1 MPRPTYPVFDISNL
15 AVAGMGLLNAD
26 KFSRYHSGNPHL
38 NVVHS
43 HTFYHF
49 LFFTKG
55 SGSQIIDFVKFPV
68 QPGLIYFM
76 RPGQVHHWQF
86 EDAPEGYIVNF
97 SPAFLDNLLINAA
110 ILDHFPF
117 FNANDV
123 QEQVLLPG
131 KEVQRQAIALLEQ
144 IISEKQSNRQGKYL
158 AIAAHLINL
167 FVMLSRD
174 ANVYRMEKQPV
185 SHHTSLF
192 YDFKKLVETNF
203 TTMRLPKDYAAL
215 LFITPGQLNNI
226 SKEIAGIAAGEII
239 RNRVILEAKR
249 LLVNFNLTTTDIAGH
264 LNFTDNSY
272 FVRFFRKYTGLT
284 PDAFRKIYHH

>member
-1 MPRPTYPVFDISNL
+1 MLRPNYPVFDISNL
-15 AVAGMGLLNAD
+15 TVAGTGLLNAD
-26 KFSRYHSGNPHL
+26 KFSRYLSGNPHL

-43 HTFYHF
+43 HTFYH
-49 LFFTKG
+49 LLYFTKG
-55 SGSQIIDFVKFPV
+55 SGNQIIDFVKFPV

-86 EDAPEGYIVNF
+86 DDTPEGYIVNF
-97 SPAFLDNLLINAA
+97 SPAFLDNLRIDAS
-110 ILDHFPF
+110 ILDHFSF

-123 QEQVLLPG
+123 QDQVLLPG
-131 KEVQRQAIALLEQ
+131 KETQQHAIALLEQ
-144 IISEKQSNRQGKYL
+144 VICEKQSNKPGKYL

-167 FVMLSRD
+167 FVLLSRD
-174 ANVYRMEKQPV
+174 TQTYPAEKQRV

-192 YDFKKLVETNF
+192 YDFKKLVEANF
-203 TTMRLPKDYAAL
+203 ATMRLPKDYAAL

-239 RNRVILEAKR
+239 RNRVVLEAKR
-249 LLVNFNLTTTDIAGH
+249 LLVNFNLTIADIADR

-284 PDAFRKIYHH
+284 PDAFRKIYSR

>member
-1 MPRPTYPVFDISNL
+1 MPRPNYPVFDISNL
-15 AVAGMGLLNAD
+15 AVAGTGLLNAD
-26 KFSRYHSGNPHL
+26 KFSRYLSGNPHL

-43 HTFYHF
+43 HTFYH
-49 LFFTKG
+49 LLYFTKG
-55 SGSQIIDFVKFPV
+55 SGNQIIDFVKFPV

-86 EDAPEGYIVNF
+86 DDMPEGYIVNF
-97 SPAFLDNLLINAA
+97 SPAFLDNLRIDAS
-110 ILDHFPF
+110 ILDHFSF

-123 QEQVLLPG
+123 QDQVLLLG
-131 KEVQRQAIALLEQ
+131 KDTQQHAIALLEQ
-144 IISEKQSNRQGKYL
+144 VISEKQSNKPGKYL

-167 FVMLSRD
+167 FVLLSRD
-174 ANVYRMEKQPV
+174 TRSYPAEKQPV
-185 SHHTSLF
+185 SHYTSLF
-192 YDFKKLVETNF
+192 YDFKKLVEANF
-203 TTMRLPKDYAAL
+203 ATMRLPKDYAAL

-249 LLVNFNLTTTDIAGH
+249 LLVNFNLTIADIADR

-272 FVRFFRKYTGLT
+272 FVRFFKKYTGLT
-284 PDAFRKIYHH
+284 PDAFRKIYNR

>member
-1 MPRPTYPVFDISNL
+1 MARSSYPVFDISNL
-15 AVAGMGLLNAD
+15 AVAGSGLLNAD
-26 KFSRYHSGNPHL
+26 RFSRYLSGNPHL

-43 HTFYHF
+43 HTFYH
-49 LFFTKG
+49 LLYFTQG

-86 EDAPEGYIVNF
+86 EDSPEGYIVNF
-97 SPAFLDNLLINAA
+97 SPAFFDKLLINTAF
-110 ILDHFPF
+110 LDHFPF

-123 QEQVLLPG
+123 REQVLLPDT
-131 KEVQRQAIALLEQ
+131 EIQRHIVSLLKQ
-144 IISEKQSNRQGKYL
+144 IISEKQSNKPGKYL
-158 AIAAHLINL
+158 AITAHLINL
-167 FVMLSRD
+167 FVTLSRD
-174 ANVYRMEKQPV
+174 THTYPAEQQPV
-185 SHHTSLF
+185 SHHTVLF
-192 YDFKKLVETNF
+192 YDFKKLVEENF
-203 TTMRLPKDYAAL
+203 TTIRLPKDYAAL

-249 LLVNFNLTTTDIAGH
+249 LLVNFNLTITDIAGQ
-264 LNFTDNSY
+264 LNFADNSY

-284 PDAFRKIYHH
+284 PDAFRKAYKE